1 MSRGITLN
9 GGGSSANRNRD
20 INFRIRAAGDGAKS
34 QDTCTAEYKAI
45 PGHTMCLRDDARV
58 TRIGVTSEERQQII
72 RLHNEARASVQPPAT
87 DLTTMI
93 WNDELA
99 ARLWPKNGP
108 NDLGLSVGQNVA
120 GGYRSW
126 ESAIQGWHDEVKMYR
141 FGQVPDS
148 YLGKNGWVKIGHY
161 TQMVQNT
168 THLVGCGYASCKNS
182 KYGRYF
188 VCNYAAAND
197 DEVDDDDADD
207 DDDDDGD
214 DDDNEDDNDD
224 DDNDDDDVD
233 DDDHDGV
240 DDDNAAT
247 AVDGGAVMMMMMT
260 TMMTMCVWADCQG
273 RICLNGGTLDK
284 DSCTCQCP
292 PIYKGDDCSQVNC
305 PSEDPFYCGRDISAG
320 DCGAYFNVP
329 HMCPFMCGVCTGGKG
344 SGINVNI
351 GGKGDSAP
359 PQAVFTSAFGCKYE
373 GKRAT
378 PEECKGF
385 GNKGDDKD
393 FCASKGGEFGC
404 DECSLYY
411 NIKRDYCP
419 VQCGLCDAPCGGKA
433 CENGGELDTD
443 TCTCQCSP
451 LFSGPTCQDTLCPK
465 EDEFH
470 CSFYAPDFCKEFV
483 NVPKECPYKCGVC
496 KK

>member
-45 PGHTMCLRDDARV
+45 PGHTMCLRDDACV

-99 ARLWPKNGP
+99 AVAQKWAKRCVMGHDSERSVP
-108 NDLGLSVGQNVA
+108 DLGLSVGQNVA

-188 VCNYAAAND
+188 VCNYAAAQ
-197 DEVDDDDADD
+197 
-207 DDDDDGD
+207 
-214 DDDNEDDNDD
+214 
-224 DDNDDDDVD
+224 
-233 DDDHDGV
+233 
-240 DDDNAAT
+240 T
-247 AVDGGAVMMMMMT
+247 RLAVPYTRGRQCSACPNSCRNGL
-260 TMMTMCVWADCQG
+260 CDCQG